1 MSGVAIYAY
10 LNEMIQKQ
18 ATDLYITCGVPPMLR
33 IDGELHP
40 LGEQVLQE
48 EDVQAMLNEVLTS
61 RQRREFDSN
70 MELNLAFDMG
80 KEGRFRVNVLRQRQ
94 HTGMVIRRITSQIPS
109 FEQLRL
115 PKILE
120 TLALEKRGLIMVS
133 GVTASGKSTSL
144 ASMLDFRNRTLGGHI
159 ITIEDPIEYYH
170 EHKKGVVTQ
179 REIGI
184 DTASYQIAL
193 KNALRQKPD
202 VILVGEVRDPEVME
216 QTITAAETGHLCL
229 ATIHTNNAAQAI
241 ERIINFF
248 PEDRQ
253 QQMRIALSL
262 NLRAIIAQRL
272 VRSIKGDM
280 VVALEILL
288 NEALIKELILKGD
301 TMKIKEVM
309 ANNNPAGM
317 VTFDQSIYRLYTE
330 GLISETTA
338 IAEADIPADM
348 KIRVQNAKIA
358 AAGGK
363 GSGMSNIDTSKLS
376 L

>member
-1 MSGVAIYAY
+1 
-10 LNEMIQKQ
+10 MIQKQ
-18 ATDLYITCGVPPMLR
+18 ATDIYITVGVPPMLR
-33 IDGELHP
+33 INGELNP

-48 EDVQAMLNEVLTS
+48 DDVQAMLNEVLTS

-94 HTGMVIRRITSQIPS
+94 HTAMVIRRITSTIPS

-120 TLALEKRGLIMVS
+120 SLAIEKRGLIMVS

-144 ASMLDFRNRTLGGHI
+144 ASMIDFRNRTFGGHI
-159 ITIEDPIEYYH
+159 VTIEDPIEYYH

-184 DTASYQIAL
+184 DTNSYQVAL

-216 QTITAAETGHLCL
+216 QTITAAETGHLCF

-241 ERIINFF
+241 ERMINFF

-272 VRSIKGDM
+272 VRAVDGSM

-301 TMKIKEVM
+301 TVKVKEVM

-317 VTFDQSIYRLYTE
+317 VTFDQSIFKLYSE
-330 GLISETTA
+330 GLINEMTA

-348 KIRVQNAKIA
+348 KIRVQNAKI
-358 AAGGK
+358 GGK

>member
-10 LNEMIQKQ
+10 LNEMIKQ
-18 ATDLYITCGVPPMLR
+18 QASDLYVTVGVPPTLR
-33 IDGELHP
+33 ITGNLVP
-40 LGEQVLQE
+40 LGDQPLQE

-109 FEQLRL
+109 FDQLRL
-115 PKILE
+115 PKIME
-120 TLALEKRGLIMVS
+120 TLACEKRGLIMVS
-133 GVTASGKSTSL
+133 GITASGKSTSL
-144 ASMLDFRNRTLGGHI
+144 ASMIDFRNTNLGGHI

-170 EHKKGVVTQ
+170 EHKKGVITQ

-184 DTASYQIAL
+184 DTNSYQIAL

-241 ERIINFF
+241 ERITNFF

-253 QQMRIALSL
+253 QQVRIALSL

-272 VRSIKGDM
+272 VRAITGDL
-280 VVALEILL
+280 VIVLEILL
-288 NEALIKELILKGD
+288 NEALIKDLILKGD
-301 TMKIKEVM
+301 TTKIKEVM
-309 ANNNPAGM
+309 ANNNASGM
-317 VTFDQSIYRLYTE
+317 ITFDQSILRLYSE
-330 GLISETTA
+330 GIISEQTA
-338 IAEADIPADM
+338 IMEADIPADM
-348 KIRVQNAKIA
+348 KIKIQQVKI
-358 AAGGK
+358 GDKSK
-363 GSGMSNIDTSKLS
+363 GMPNIDTSKLS